1 MRFWSFLGIDSR
13 LKRLRVTVVAH
24 STAANQEG
32 TFSLKKKKKN
42 LEINHLFQGRL
53 T

>member
-1 MRFWSFLGIDSR
+1 MRFWSFLRIDSR
-13 LKRLRVTVVAH
+13 LERLRVTVIAH

-32 TFSLKKKKKN
+32 TFSLKKKKNN
-42 LEINHLFQGRL
+42 LGLNHLFQGRL